1 MSDSVK
7 RQNGRATAKSAE
19 SGAKSEKKRAN
30 IDSPRPQKAPA
41 PKKRR
46 NNDTLDKV
54 PSLVKAF
61 LDVEHPKTR
70 AQLGKLFKLDKGTVA
85 DILRD
90 HEAERASRLDER
102 IQRNIKAMADTITT
116 DASSDYAA
124 AITIYKETLER
135 LKGERAH
142 VQGLEETDNIK
153 DMAARAKL
161 LQSIEYQMFQVLWR
175 IDGQKN
181 INVKTLQPLG
191 VSTGG
196 GGATGDIGPQAT
208 IYNLYI
214 KNVNVA
220 TPEALTQHE
229 KDKKEIDADYSV
241 EDKE

>member
-1 MSDSVK
+1 M
-7 RQNGRATAKSAE
+7 
-19 SGAKSEKKRAN
+19 KSEKSASKGLQN
-30 IDSPRPQKAPA
+30 ETDIDSARPQKAFS

-54 PSLVKAF
+54 PALVKAF

-85 DILRD
+85 DILRE
-90 HEAERASRLDER
+90 HEVERASRLDER

-116 DASSDYAA
+116 DASSDYTA

-153 DMAARAKL
+153 DMVARAKL

-196 GGATGDIGPQAT
+196 GGQAGDIGPQAT

-214 KNVNVA
+214 KNVNLG
-220 TPEALTQHE
+220 TEAALKQHE
-229 KDKKEIDADYSV
+229 DDKREIEADYEEV
-241 EDKE
+241 DDK